1 MDISDFT
8 ELLVAARQQQEPQ
21 RLLLVFAAAR
31 PPSEDEAER
40 HAHPG
45 RPACDA
51 VDPVLCT
58 DKLPDEIG
66 TFERLQAESKQTG
79 VGWDILF
86 VASLPGRFGYPPS
99 SDEAEQPLRMM
110 VEQIRNGQ
118 IARFVTVDSSGRC
131 VHLRRVP

>member
-8 ELLVAARQQQEPQ
+8 ELLTAARQQQEPQ

-31 PPSEDEAER
+31 SPTGDGTAR
-40 HAHPG
+40 QVHPDQ
-45 RPACDA
+45 PACSA
-51 VDPVLCT
+51 VTPVLCT
-58 DKLPDEIG
+58 DKLPEQVGD
-66 TFERLQAESKQTG
+66 FEKLKVESRRTG

-86 VASLPGRFGYPPS
+86 VASLPGRSGYPPS

-131 VHLRRVP
+131 VQLHRVP